1 MTPRRTTT
9 TTEGALA
16 VTVDEWD
23 GSVKATVRH
32 KGNLVTAP
40 WREGRREG
48 ERGGGRSAL
57 KRERLVVG
65 EGGRERN
72 SWERRHALGDAGV
85 VSLWPTLQ

>member
-48 ERGGGRSAL
+48 ERGGGRDAGAGANN
-57 KRERLVVG
+57 KENTRKE
-65 EGGRERN
+65 GREI
-72 SWERRHALGDAGV
+72 
-85 VSLWPTLQ
+85 